1 MQNRVALGSPSL
13 QRADHAASS
22 VASTVSVPPG
32 HPGDSGLWWIP
43 FESYPTKLSHTE
55 PLIRWLWAGPA
66 MLERAVLIMLLFVLL
81 DLSSACADST
91 ASPTTTIWG
100 SKHPMSQGLFWW
112 LVSQQAADLGSWNG
126 PPQRPVSQ
134 ARFRNVIAGTRGKKK
149 QGDLTGLVG
158 QWCLEAPLLIYPWAL
173 FFCSPNDST
182 HWKFSRSIW
191 ILEFQITALTSP
203 WLHKEVAIARKLF
216 NWATPHLCEALLLYG
231 SQCLFN

>member
-126 PPQRPVSQ
+126 PPQRP
-134 ARFRNVIAGTRGKKK
+134 GKKK
-149 QGDLTGLVG
+149 TRWSYGSCRAVMLRGSFADLPLGTFFL
-158 QWCLEAPLLIYPWAL
+158 QSKWQHSLE
-173 FFCSPNDST
+173 
-182 HWKFSRSIW
+182 
-191 ILEFQITALTSP
+191 ILEVDLDPGISNHCFD
-203 WLHKEVAIARKLF
+203 
-216 NWATPHLCEALLLYG
+216 
-231 SQCLFN
+231 